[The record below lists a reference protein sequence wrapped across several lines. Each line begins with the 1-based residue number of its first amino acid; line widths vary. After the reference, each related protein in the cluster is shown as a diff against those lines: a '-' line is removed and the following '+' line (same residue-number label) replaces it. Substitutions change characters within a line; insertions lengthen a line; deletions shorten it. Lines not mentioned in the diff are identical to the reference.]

1 MTTTENVQLRRRLK
15 EMTEGGT
22 EPSTHPA
29 QLETISTQS
38 PHTVRPLQSHFPV
51 NEYTCGMHVFHFSES
66 ETYRDI
72 AGLGVTGV
80 YAGQAF
86 FEWLLANRLLSEI
99 EESGVQ
105 QGDLIMYFDS
115 GRWKHV
121 GICGAG
127 NRVVSK
133 WGLGLLYD
141 HDRWQIPEDYGTEV
155 LFFRPPSRA
164 IALEHF
170 VAYAQSRGVPTESI
184 V

>member
-72 AGLGVTGV
+72 AGLGVTSV

-86 FEWLLANRLLSEI
+86 FELLLGNHLLSAI

-105 QGDLIMYFDS
+105 QCDLIMDFDS
-115 GRWKHV
+115 WGCKRV
-121 GICGAG
+121 EICSSA
-127 NRVVSK
+127 NR
-133 WGLGLLYD
+133 
-141 HDRWQIPEDYGTEV
+141 
-155 LFFRPPSRA
+155 
-164 IALEHF
+164 
-170 VAYAQSRGVPTESI
+170 
-184 V
+184 